1 MVVKILLKVLRKLI
15 YTQRKRTKV
24 KILVCPQREESTYSF
39 LLDGAQGNWNF
50 DFVVI
55 KVVPWLLHVTY
66 VGQIC
71 RSKLLGV
78 FVKTDHVTACYLH
91 KR

>member
-39 LLDGAQGNWNF
+39 LLDGAQGN
-50 DFVVI
+50 
-55 KVVPWLLHVTY
+55 
-66 VGQIC
+66 
-71 RSKLLGV
+71 
-78 FVKTDHVTACYLH
+78 
-91 KR
+91 